1 MADHQQYE
9 PSYSTLEVASPN
21 STQFDA
27 ASHAPEVAPS
37 AYKDSTHD
45 HYDDQH
51 QAPEYTSNQS
61 EAPEYVPP
69 PTSKPATFCGLSRK
83 AVWIITII
91 AVLAIGGLAGGLGGG
106 LSTRNSG
113 AATQSATPE
122 TPAGPDGNST
132 NSTGPMTGVLADSQI
147 AAINWTDSG
156 HVERRAVFYQKNGS
170 LFYSQ
175 YHTANNSWTQ
185 FNVSAVFE
193 RELLDNALKVKPG
206 TPLAVAA
213 VSSDDD
219 HYVQA
224 TKGVSSAFSLCLYF
238 IDTDNHL
245 REVYTKDYDL
255 TVWVQGQLK
264 NAALIAAD
272 NSFLGANAYYCP
284 NTANC
289 TDQFIAV
296 YQGTD
301 QKVMLAY
308 GPIWESPLSVDTAY
322 PGAPVAVIPIASDG
336 GRNIT
341 DVSEMRVFYYS
352 NGAFKYDYYNLYG
365 LTPGQTALSSL
376 SVVDNKVPQ
385 IVATPCDLNGHAF
398 AAAMDG
404 SGKFT
409 ASFYDYNV
417 GSNDGWRM
425 NQRVLFHN
433 ENGKDTEDSPDV
445 EMTSITMDHSGYL
458 YGIMSD
464 GKSIASYTWSSET
477 SKRFDFTWKEAI
489 TVD

>member
-9 PSYSTLEVASPN
+9 PSYSTLEVASSN
-21 STQFDA
+21 STHFDA

-37 AYKDSTHD
+37 AYKDSSHN

-51 QAPEYTSNQS
+51 QVPEYISNQM
-61 EAPEYVPP
+61 
-69 PTSKPATFCGLSRK
+69 
-83 AVWIITII
+83 VWIITII

-113 AATQSATPE
+113 EATQSATPE
-122 TPAGPDGNST
+122 TPAGPHGNNT
-132 NSTGPMTGVLADSQI
+132 NSTGPVTGVLADSQI
-147 AAINWTDSG
+147 AASNLTDSG
-156 HVERRAVFYQKNGS
+156 HVGRRAVFYQKKGS

-185 FNVSAVFE
+185 FSVSAVFE
-193 RELLDNALKVKPG
+193 RELPNNVLKVKPG

-219 HYVQA
+219 DYVQA

-245 REVYTKDYDL
+245 REVHTKDYEL
-255 TVWVQGQLK
+255 TVWIQGQLK
-264 NAALIAAD
+264 NAALVAAD

-296 YQGTD
+296 CQGTD
-301 QKVMLAY
+301 KKVMMAY
-308 GPIWESPLSVDTAY
+308 GPLWESPL
-322 PGAPVAVIPIASDG
+322 
-336 GRNIT
+336 NIT
-341 DVSEMRVFYYS
+341 DVSEMRIFYYS

-365 LTPGQTALSSL
+365 LRQGQTALSSL
-376 SVVDNKVPQ
+376 FVVDNKVPQ

-398 AAAMDG
+398 AAAIDG
-404 SGKFT
+404 SGKFA
-409 ASFYDYNV
+409 ASSYDYNV

-433 ENGKDTEDSPDV
+433 ENGKGTEDSPDI

-458 YGIMSD
+458 YGIMSG

-477 SKRFDFTWKEAI
+477 SKRFGFTWKEAI